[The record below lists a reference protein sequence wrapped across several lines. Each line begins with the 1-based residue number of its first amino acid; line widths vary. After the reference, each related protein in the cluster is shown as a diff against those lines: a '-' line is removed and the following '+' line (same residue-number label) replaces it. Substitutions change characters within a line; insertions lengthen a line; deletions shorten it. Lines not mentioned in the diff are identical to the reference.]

1 MNTMAKSGWFSR
13 TGRAKGSRAR
23 MLGARVL
30 GSMALATLLGV
41 GVSGCYVDTSPRRR
55 EVVIETTT
63 PTPSLSTLVVRWS
76 ISGTRNPDE
85 CVKANATEI
94 EVSVTERSGREIGAW
109 RQRCETFALSITLNP
124 GDYEASAFLLAAD
137 GRIRTTTVRMD
148 PFTLRGNDTLEI
160 PVDFPAS
167 SFHQQ

>member
-1 MNTMAKSGWFSR
+1 MKTMAKRGLFSR
-13 TGRAKGSRAR
+13 TGRATLSFALPALALL
-23 MLGARVL
+23 LGA
-30 GSMALATLLGV
+30 GA
-41 GVSGCYVDTSPRRR
+41 SGCYLDGTGPRR
-55 EVVIETTT
+55 EVVVETTT
-63 PTPSLSTLVVRWS
+63 PTPSLSTLVVRWT

-94 EVSVTERSGREIGAW
+94 EVSVADPSGREIGAW
-109 RQRCETFALSITLNP
+109 RQRCEAFALSITLNP
-124 GDYEASAFLLAAD
+124 GRYDASAFLLAAD

>member
-1 MNTMAKSGWFSR
+1 MKTMAKRGSFPR
-13 TGRAKGSRAR
+13 TIALASL
-23 MLGARVL
+23 LGAC
-30 GSMALATLLGV
+30 
-41 GVSGCYVDTSPRRR
+41 VSGCYFDETHPRR

-63 PTPSLSTLVVRWS
+63 PPAPSLSTLVVRWT

-94 EVSVTERSGREIGAW
+94 EVSVSQSGREIGAW

-124 GDYEASAFLLAAD
+124 GHYDASAFLLAAD
-137 GRIRTTTVRMD
+137 GRIRTTSVQMD

-167 SFHQQ
+167 SFYQQ